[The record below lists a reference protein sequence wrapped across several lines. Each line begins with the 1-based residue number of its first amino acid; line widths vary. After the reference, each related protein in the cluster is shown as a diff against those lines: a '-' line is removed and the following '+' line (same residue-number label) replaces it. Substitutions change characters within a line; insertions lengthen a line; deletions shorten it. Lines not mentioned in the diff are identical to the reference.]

1 MEWKR
6 EVVVTS
12 AGLIAGM
19 MNAMAGGGTVVTFPA
34 LLWVG
39 LSGMQAN
46 ITSTVAL
53 FPGMPV
59 GVWSFR
65 KHIGELSHWLV
76 KMAPVSL
83 LGGLAGGVLLLKTG
97 SQFFDFIVPW
107 LLLMAT
113 LLFMSNRL
121 VQRWV
126 RSRKTDGVAAEPT
139 ELKSWGVFMLSV
151 VAVYGGYFGAGIGIM
166 MLATLSLLGLKD
178 INQMNALKVVL
189 AMLMNFSAVVYFI
202 FKGETNWHWALC
214 LMAGS
219 IGGYWLG
226 SHLAQRIP
234 AAWVRGLVIVIGLGI
249 CIQLFVKQWSHH

>member
-1 MEWKR
+1 MEWEK
-6 EVVVTS
+6 ELVVIA
-12 AGLIAGM
+12 AGWIAGM
-19 MNAMAGGGTVVTFPA
+19 MNAMAGGGTVVTFPV

-39 LSGMQAN
+39 LNGMQAN
-46 ITSTVAL
+46 VTSTIAL

-59 GVWSFR
+59 GAWTFR
-65 KHIGELSHWLV
+65 KHIGELSHWLR
-76 KMAPVSL
+76 KLAPIAL
-83 LGGLAGGVLLLKTG
+83 LGGLAGGMLLLKTG
-97 SQFFDFIVPW
+97 SQVFDFVVPW

-113 LLFMSNRL
+113 LLFMSNGL

-126 RSRKTDGVAAEPT
+126 RSRRTEDAPEEAS
-139 ELKSWGVFMLSV
+139 ELKSWSVFMLAV

-178 INQMNALKVVL
+178 MNQMNALKVVL

-202 FKGETNWHWALC
+202 IKGETNWHWALC

-219 IGGYWLG
+219 IGGYWTG

-234 AAWVRGLVIVIGLGI
+234 AVWVRGLVILIGLGI
-249 CIQLFVKQWSHH
+249 CVQLFVKQWGHH